1 MSPFI
6 WALTIKKIHSHAYTN
21 LWLDRKYNRGPLVI
35 LEIIRNVLAVI
46 FLFVLLNQLFIAW
59 VSFIVTL
66 LVLVVV
72 SVIFKNRMQL
82 FYSRIERRFLM
93 NLNERN
99 VIEGTDVKNNISPW
113 DAHLAYFVISPD
125 AGFVGIRLYEL
136 QWREKYGINIAS
148 IERGKKIIDVP
159 GRNEMLFPYDRIA
172 VIATDE
178 QLQVFRLI
186 IEQNNQVSQLADKKN
201 EVSLHKIIV
210 DNHNKLRGKTI
221 RDSGIRE
228 ITGGLVVGIE
238 RDGQRF
244 INPESELMFEWDDV
258 VWVVGDWKKIEQ
270 LVKG

>member
-1 MSPFI
+1 
-6 WALTIKKIHSHAYTN
+6 LHA
-21 LWLDRKYNRGPLVI
+21 
-35 LEIIRNVLAVI
+35 
-46 FLFVLLNQLFIAW
+46 
-59 VSFIVTL
+59 
-66 LVLVVV
+66 
-72 SVIFKNRMQL
+72 
-82 FYSRIERRFLM
+82 
-93 NLNERN
+93 
-99 VIEGTDVKNNISPW
+99 
-113 DAHLAYFVISPD
+113 
-125 AGFVGIRLYEL
+125 L